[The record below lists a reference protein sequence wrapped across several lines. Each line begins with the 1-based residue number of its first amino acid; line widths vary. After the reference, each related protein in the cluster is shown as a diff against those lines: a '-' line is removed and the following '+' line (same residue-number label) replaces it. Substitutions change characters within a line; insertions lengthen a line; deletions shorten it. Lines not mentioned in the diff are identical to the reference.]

1 MPLCYLT
8 AGDLFLLW
16 LEVYDRLCWS
26 LSELLANWDAHPF
39 FKRTYTNQS
48 LLNYSKISKNQ
59 QPSAVTPC
67 PAGSEWS
74 YLVEKQLQYPAQV
87 LVLRRR
93 GSLGARLSEVGVQKC
108 NDARQQPLI
117 LHAGWM
123 HLEKP
128 AGQSRQ
134 RENNRRIGRHYISHL
149 KYILNVLL
157 DSNSHCRWGRNLLVF
172 GKSYGS

>member
-1 MPLCYLT
+1 MY
-8 AGDLFLLW
+8 
-16 LEVYDRLCWS
+16 
-26 LSELLANWDAHPF
+26 
-39 FKRTYTNQS
+39 QS
-48 LLNYSKISKNQ
+48 LLYYSKISKNQ
-59 QPSAVTPC
+59 QPSAATPC
-67 PAGSEWS
+67 PAGSDWS
-74 YLVEKQLQYPAQV
+74 YWVEKQLQYPAQV

-134 RENNRRIGRHYISHL
+134 RKYNRRIGKHYISHL
-149 KYILNVLL
+149 KYILNVLIFIKKFSLL
-157 DSNSHCRWGRNLLVF
+157 DSNCRWGRNLLILAKVIVAN
-172 GKSYGS
+172 K

>member
-1 MPLCYLT
+1 MHT
-8 AGDLFLLW
+8 FFFL
-16 LEVYDRLCWS
+16 
-26 LSELLANWDAHPF
+26 
-39 FKRTYTNQS
+39 FKRRHTHQS

-59 QPSAVTPC
+59 QPSAATPC
-67 PAGSEWS
+67 PAGSDWS

-87 LVLRRR
+87 LVLCRR
-93 GSLGARLSEVGVQKC
+93 GNLGARLSEVGVQKC

-134 RENNRRIGRHYISHL
+134 RKYNGRIGKHSYFSSEIYIKCITGL
-149 KYILNVLL
+149 KLKL
-157 DSNSHCRWGRNLLVF
+157 
-172 GKSYGS
+172 